1 MGAGYLININDIAGP
16 YSGIIFG
23 ISNTMATLTGIISP
37 FIASTITKHVNDLIS
52 KCVSYFLII
61 IVLMMLLKGISKR
74 VAKSVHHSCRDLV
87 HRRHLQRGSLGRAN
101 PTVGENRR
109 ELKEQEHWTRRLVN
123 SNKSKHR

>member
-52 KCVSYFLII
+52 EI
-61 IVLMMLLKGISKR
+61 LK
-74 VAKSVHHSCRDLV
+74 
-87 HRRHLQRGSLGRAN
+87 
-101 PTVGENRR
+101 
-109 ELKEQEHWTRRLVN
+109 
-123 SNKSKHR
+123 